1 MELFDLKIMASD
13 HVFYNGKAQVLTIH
27 TPNGSKQFL
36 AHHAKAIYAI
46 TPGLLKIR
54 KEDNSEIE
62 VVSGLGSMIFSNNQ
76 VEVLV
81 DTCETQE
88 ELDARRAKES
98 LERAKERMRQKQSIR
113 EYYVSQA
120 SMARALA
127 RLQFKDKHIN

>member
-1 MELFDLKIMASD
+1 MASD

-76 VEVLV
+76 AEVLV

-88 ELDARRAKES
+88 ELDARRAKD
-98 LERAKERMRQKQSIR
+98 LYIKEKAYIFMKGIGFFMCLLIN
-113 EYYVSQA
+113 VFI
-120 SMARALA
+120 
-127 RLQFKDKHIN
+127 FKL

>member
-1 MELFDLKIMASD
+1 MASD

-36 AHHAKAIYAI
+36 AHHAKTIYAI

-62 VVSGLGSMIFSNNQ
+62 VVSGFGSMIFSNNQ
-76 VEVLV
+76 AEVLV

-88 ELDARRAKES
+88 ELECVCN
-98 LERAKERMRQKQSIR
+98 LHVHYGQG
-113 EYYVSQA
+113 YYLGLPDCKFNGVSSQA
-120 SMARALA
+120 
-127 RLQFKDKHIN
+127 LQYLMQK

>member
-1 MELFDLKIMASD
+1 MPTIFCCKAKLIFSTASIIA
-13 HVFYNGKAQVLTIH
+13 GLIKAQVLTIH

-36 AHHAKAIYAI
+36 AHHAKTIYAI

-76 VEVLV
+76 AEVLV

-98 LERAKERMRQKQSIR
+98 LERAKERMRQKQSYAPMNFFR
-113 EYYVSQA
+113 SFWTTSVLWD
-120 SMARALA
+120 LA
-127 RLQFKDKHIN
+127 K